1 MVESLYTQPYRPRQ
15 HIIIVQKFIYTT
27 HNALYIQLVT
37 IYLWGVLILSYNI
50 FCLLLSQTSPKL
62 VCPVALAWFWA
73 SSWPVSETLHTRQ
86 RRVNRF
92 MSVYCL
98 AWGVNDI

>member
-50 FCLLLSQTSPKL
+50 FCLLLIKL
-62 VCPVALAWFWA
+62 LQ
-73 SSWPVSETLHTRQ
+73 SWYVPLLWRGSGRPLGL
-86 RRVNRF
+86 
-92 MSVYCL
+92 SVKHYIP
-98 AWGVNDI
+98 GSGG